1 MKSNPQFIIGVSGSG
16 KTFSINQSVL
26 KLNQKGKRTIVL
38 VSEFSAEHKPTC
50 KVTNGEYEDL
60 SLSKQKINIM
70 DFVKQEEGKTNV
82 NILYAFFEAVA
93 KRELSKIEKED
104 ITSAASDTF
113 GMKRNSSPMLRDFLE
128 AMKEYPALKE
138 VSDKLELM
146 LEDSRCQFFN
156 GDTNV
161 TFPSLHTVLSIDNF
175 PIKYRIAALL
185 TVINY
190 LALWMKNNP
199 DTHIF
204 LDSGIMSM
212 GSQNTLCFIAQK
224 IKEISEYSKI
234 SVTMASLENFHGV
247 WDGIFG
253 QEWELQL
260 MAVLPPEKEMIEKLF
275 NIKISPETFA
285 LVNKFERGE
294 YVNIL
299 SND

>member
-70 DFVKQEEGKTNV
+70 DFVKQEGEKINV
-82 NILYAFFEAVA
+82 NILYAFLEAVT
-93 KRELSKIEKED
+93 KRELSEIEKEY
-104 ITSAASDTF
+104 IASSAGDTF

-128 AMKEYPALKE
+128 ATKEYPALKE

-156 GDTNV
+156 GDTNI

-175 PIKYRIAALL
+175 PVKYRIAALL
-185 TVINY
+185 AVINY
-190 LALWMKNNP
+190 LALWVKDNP

-212 GSQNTLCFIAQK
+212 SSKNTLCFIAQK

-234 SVTMASLENFHGV
+234 SVTIVDPSNLHGV
-247 WDGIFG
+247 WSGIFG

-260 MAVLPPEKEMIEKLF
+260 MAVLPPEKKMIEELF
-275 NIKISPETFA
+275 NIKIPPETFA

-294 YVNIL
+294 YVNIS